1 MISGIEISS
10 LSNRDLS
17 MLEQEILV
25 EESQRVMNSS
35 TAITVEPDAPE
46 ESHQDA
52 IKQLLEQRSQN
63 L

>member
-1 MISGIEISS
+1 MIYGIKISS

-17 MLEQEILV
+17 MLEQELV
-25 EESQRVMNSS
+25 ESQRVINSS
-35 TAITVEPDAPE
+35 TTITVEPDAPE

-52 IKQLLEQRSQN
+52 IKQLLEHKPQIY